1 MKYFTKECPKCLWFE
16 DGGDCFACRSPKHK
30 WTEEETKKWQEEGR
44 GKEFNVRDS
53 LPPFNPKRHCDFQPK
68 RHCLFC
74 NKQEVI
80 YVGSG
85 FFCEA
90 CHKYQ
95 E

>member
-16 DGGDCFACRSPKHK
+16 SGDGCFACRSPKHK
-30 WTEEETKKWQEEGR
+30 WTEKETDEWLREGQ
-44 GKEFNVRDS
+44 GKEFHVRDS
-53 LPPFNPKRHCDFQPK
+53 LPPFDPKKHCDFQPK
-68 RHCLFC
+68 RYCRFC
-74 NKQEVI
+74 KKQEVI